1 MVGSL
6 IKVGS
11 MRGVVIDAAVGPD
24 GDGLVHK
31 IKWLP
36 DRYNPNNWQI
46 LPTWRVLK
54 NLTDLKVLV
63 KRDMYGEE
71 QAGL

>member
-11 MRGVVIDAAVGPD
+11 MRGVVIDATVGAD

-36 DRYNPNNWQI
+36 DRYNPNNWRI

-63 KRDMYGEE
+63 KEDLYGEE

>member
-6 IKVGS
+6 IQVGS
-11 MRGVVIDAAVGPD
+11 VRGVVVDAALGPN

-36 DRYNPNNWQI
+36 DRQNPNNWRI

-54 NLTDLKVLV
+54 NLTKIKVLV
-63 KRDMYGEE
+63 KEDLYGEE

>member
-11 MRGVVIDAAVGPD
+11 LRGVVVDAALGPN

>member
-6 IKVGS
+6 IQVGS
-11 MRGVVIDAAVGPD
+11 VRGVVVDAALSPNGSD
-24 GDGLVHK
+24 LVHK

-36 DRYNPNNWQI
+36 RKGQASQNTSWVNLRLFKKPNEF
-46 LPTWRVLK
+46 
-54 NLTDLKVLV
+54 KVLV
-63 KRDMYGEE
+63 KCDLYGEE

>member
-11 MRGVVIDAAVGPD
+11 LRGIVVDAAVGAD
-24 GDGLVHK
+24 GDGLIHK

-36 DRYNPNNWQI
+36 DRYVLNTF
-46 LPTWRVLK
+46 PTWRVLK

-63 KRDMYGEE
+63 KVDLYGEE

>member
-1 MVGSL
+1 MSGWATG
-6 IKVGS
+6 I
-11 MRGVVIDAAVGPD
+11 VIDWGVD
-24 GDGLVHK
+24 KRGLVHK

-36 DRYNPNNWQI
+36 DRYDLNTF
-46 LPTWRVLK
+46 PTWRVLK

-63 KRDMYGEE
+63 KCDHYGEA

>member
-6 IKVGS
+6 VKLGGDK
-11 MRGVVIDAAVGPD
+11 GVVIDAGINS
-24 GDGLVHK
+24 GGNLVHK

-36 DRYNPNNWQI
+36 PMLGPSADIWVDI
-46 LPTWRVLK
+46 K
-54 NLTDLKVLV
+54 NHSDIKVLV

>member
-6 IKVGS
+6 IQVGS
-11 MRGVVIDAAVGPD
+11 LRGIVVDAAVGAD
-24 GDGLVHK
+24 GDGLIHK

-36 DRYNPNNWQI
+36 DRYVLNTY
-46 LPTWRVLK
+46 PTWRVLK

-63 KRDMYGEE
+63 KEDLYGEE
-71 QAGL
+71 QAGLS

>member
-11 MRGVVIDAAVGPD
+11 IRGVVVDAALGPN

-36 DRYNPNNWQI
+36 DRHNPNTWRI
-46 LPTWRVLK
+46 LPAWRVLK

-63 KRDMYGEE
+63 KCDHYGEE

>member
-6 IKVGS
+6 IQVGS
-11 MRGVVIDAAVGPD
+11 VRGVVVDAALSPNGS
-24 GDGLVHK
+24 GLVHK

-36 DRYNPNNWQI
+36 DRYNPNAWRI

>member
-6 IKVGS
+6 IQVGS
-11 MRGVVIDAAVGPD
+11 LLGIVVDATISTRTGV
-24 GDGLVHK
+24 LVHK
-31 IKWLP
+31 IKWLA
-36 DRYNPNNWQI
+36 DRNNPY
-46 LPTWRVLK
+46 PSYTWRVLK

-63 KRDMYGEE
+63 KEDLYGEE

>member
-6 IKVGS
+6 VKLGGDK
-11 MRGVVIDAAVGPD
+11 GVVIDAGINP
-24 GDGLVHK
+24 GGNLVHK
-31 IKWLP
+31 IKWLAP
-36 DRYNPNNWQI
+36 MLGPSADSWVDI
-46 LPTWRVLK
+46 K

>member
-6 IKVGS
+6 IKVG
-11 MRGVVIDAAVGPD
+11 RFTGIVIDAGISPS
-24 GDGLVHK
+24 GELIHK

-36 DRYNPNNWQI
+36 REDHAPLKDLWINRRLFNPNEF
-46 LPTWRVLK
+46 
-54 NLTDLKVLV
+54 KVLV
-63 KRDMYGEE
+63 KCDHYGEE

>member
-6 IKVGS
+6 IQVGS

>member
-11 MRGVVIDAAVGPD
+11 LRGVVVDAALGPN

-36 DRYNPNNWQI
+36 DRQNPNNWRI

-54 NLTDLKVLV
+54 NLTKIKVLV
-63 KRDMYGEE
+63 KEDLYGEE

>member
-6 IKVGS
+6 IQLGID
-11 MRGVVIDAAVGPD
+11 RGIVVDTGIGKAGE
-24 GDGLVHK
+24 LRHK

-36 DRYNPNNWQI
+36 DRYVLNTF
-46 LPTWRVLK
+46 PTWRVLK

-63 KRDMYGEE
+63 KRDLYGEE

>member
-6 IKVGS
+6 IQLGID
-11 MRGVVIDAAVGPD
+11 RGIVVDTATDSD
-24 GDGLVHK
+24 GELLHK

-36 DRYNPNNWQI
+36 NKDQASLAETWINRKLFKPN
-46 LPTWRVLK
+46 
-54 NLTDLKVLV
+54 DFKVLV
-63 KRDMYGEE
+63 KRDLYGEE

>member
-6 IKVGS
+6 IKMGPDI
-11 MRGVVIDAAVGPD
+11 GIVIDT
-24 GDGLVHK
+24 GLDLTGALIHK

-36 DRYNPNNWQI
+36 REDHAALKDTWINRRLFKPNEF
-46 LPTWRVLK
+46 
-54 NLTDLKVLV
+54 KVLV
-63 KRDMYGEE
+63 KCDHYGEE

>member
-6 IKVGS
+6 IKMGAIT
-11 MRGVVIDAAVGPD
+11 GIVIDAGISRE
-24 GDGLVHK
+24 GELIHK

-36 DRYNPNNWQI
+36 NKDQASLAETWINRRLFKPN
-46 LPTWRVLK
+46 
-54 NLTDLKVLV
+54 DFKVLV
-63 KRDMYGEE
+63 KRDLYAEE

>member
-6 IKVGS
+6 IKLGS
-11 MRGVVIDAAVGPD
+11 IRGIVVDAAIGPN
-24 GDGLVHK
+24 GNGLVHK

-36 DRYNPNNWQI
+36 DRYNPNPNTY
-46 LPTWRVLK
+46 PTWRVLK
-54 NLTDLKVLV
+54 TLTDLKVLV
-63 KRDMYGEE
+63 KRDLYGEE

>member
-1 MVGSL
+1 
-6 IKVGS
+6 

>member
-6 IKVGS
+6 IQLGID
-11 MRGVVIDAAVGPD
+11 RGIVVDTGIGKAGE
-24 GDGLVHK
+24 LLHK

-36 DRYNPNNWQI
+36 DGRPDWVATQWLN
-46 LPTWRVLK
+46 LK
-54 NLTDLKVLV
+54 NASHFKVLV
-63 KRDMYGEE
+63 KEDLYGEE

>member
-11 MRGVVIDAAVGPD
+11 MRGIVIDAAVGAD

-36 DRYNPNNWQI
+36 DRYNPNAWRI

>member
-6 IKVGS
+6 IKVDRFTGI
-11 MRGVVIDAAVGPD
+11 VIDAGISPS
-24 GDGLVHK
+24 GELIHK

-36 DRYNPNNWQI
+36 RKGQETPLSTTTWINRRLFEPNEF
-46 LPTWRVLK
+46 
-54 NLTDLKVLV
+54 KVLV
-63 KRDMYGEE
+63 KCDLYGEE

>member
-11 MRGVVIDAAVGPD
+11 LRGVVVDAALGPN

-36 DRYNPNNWQI
+36 DRYSFDAWRI

-63 KRDMYGEE
+63 KCDLYGEE